1 MRAYINACI
10 YADAAIEI
18 PRESVG
24 RSTLNPVVPGCGEM
38 EEHEPKALDP
48 PCALIVAVMVTA
60 CMWAVRGGKGLF
72 FRVP

>member
-1 MRAYINACI
+1 MRAYP
-10 YADAAIEI
+10 YAALDI

-24 RSTLNPVVPGCGEM
+24 RSIPNSAMPGSREM
-38 EEHEPKALDP
+38 EGHEPKALNL

-60 CMWAVRGGKGLF
+60 CMWTVRRGNGLI